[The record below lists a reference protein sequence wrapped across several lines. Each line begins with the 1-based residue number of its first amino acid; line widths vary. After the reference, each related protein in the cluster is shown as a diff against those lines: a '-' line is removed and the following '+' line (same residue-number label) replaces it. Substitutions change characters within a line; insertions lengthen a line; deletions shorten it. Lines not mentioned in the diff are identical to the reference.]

1 MGELLPSF
9 ESLEGKDCY
18 FPIFASSKMHCLAA
32 EFFGKADFILR
43 PQIFG
48 AISSIS
54 RMKSKLA
61 RAGFPLTQGEHVSAH
76 SKRWPQNV
84 TTLWKRFGKSFCYSR
99 VVPVFFKVTILFE
112 HIVDYFWNKRRRQC
126 RLPVLSFK
134 YKFLRTVVCSV
145 SNLSVKLLEA
155 RTPDLFSQTNSSDR
169 QIHTAAGA
177 WQLMDTQQKLR
188 SSLLE
193 SGTEGWF

>member
-1 MGELLPSF
+1 MISSLRGKAFYIFWAHAHILAPKNPTPTMYPGRNPVWWPEADFITTFCLMLCSLFPQFFVNSLSQCFTSFFEGVGELLPSF

-61 RAGFPLTQGEHVSAH
+61 RAGFPLIQGEHVSAH

-99 VVPVFFKVTILFE
+99 VVPVFF
-112 HIVDYFWNKRRRQC
+112 
-126 RLPVLSFK
+126 
-134 YKFLRTVVCSV
+134 
-145 SNLSVKLLEA
+145 
-155 RTPDLFSQTNSSDR
+155 
-169 QIHTAAGA
+169 
-177 WQLMDTQQKLR
+177 
-188 SSLLE
+188 
-193 SGTEGWF
+193 